1 MIFLFTRRVANL
13 NRVSK
18 TCFFHSR
25 MVSGG
30 FATNPPLKD
39 PPLEFQHFEI
49 TENDDQS
56 EEKIIILQYAFSK
69 TIKYCKIIYTKKSKS
84 HF

>member
-1 MIFLFTRRVANL
+1 MSIYDPEYTCMRSLKQYPV
-13 NRVSK
+13 VS
-18 TCFFHSR
+18 
-25 MVSGG
+25 
-30 FATNPPLKD
+30 LQI